1 MEYTEAALSKLKQKK
16 GFRLR
21 GLEMTRLE
29 TFMDAAFAFA
39 ITMLVI
45 SIDKIPGNYAELTT
59 ALKGMPAFAFSFALM
74 MTFWIS
80 HRKWSRFYGL
90 EDGSSIFF
98 SLLLIFVL
106 LVYIYPLKLMFSAFC
121 SWATGGWLPSEFH
134 LQNTAE
140 LISLFIIYG
149 LGFAAMGSLMALLYW
164 KARIQ
169 KERLN
174 LNAVELLHT
183 NQEIVSWVTMGLTGL
198 SSALFA
204 IIMPAKIAIF
214 SGFIYTTLSFT
225 TPYQSIKFA
234 KNLAKLQSK

>member
-1 MEYTEAALSKLKQKK
+1 MEYSDDVLAKLKQKR

-45 SIDKIPGNYAELTT
+45 SIDKIPGNYTELIT
-59 ALKGMPAFAFSFALM
+59 ALKGMPAFALSFTLM
-74 MTFWIS
+74 MTFWVS
-80 HRKWSRFYGL
+80 HRKWSRYYGL
-90 EDGSSIFF
+90 EDGRSIFF

-121 SWATGGWLPSEFH
+121 SWATGGWLPSEFQ

-164 KARIQ
+164 KAKRQ
-169 KERLN
+169 GDALN
-174 LNAVELLHT
+174 LNEVELLHT
-183 NQEIVSWVTMGLTGL
+183 NQEIVSWVTMALTGL
-198 SSALFA
+198 GSALFA
-204 IIMPAKIAIF
+204 IIMPVKVAIF
-214 SGFIYTTLSFT
+214 SGFFYTILSFT

-234 KNLAKLQSK
+234 KKLAKLQSR